1 MKVTRRDLLKS
12 AAATSALAGTNLRQP
27 LSAARPVAKRG
38 EGDMRVIAFPR
49 AVPGDPS
56 PLSAEA
62 LRHVRQIGVEDIRIV
77 STWVPGYAENGEMDL
92 EELIR
97 VKRFAASFGI
107 RIGAVY
113 LQKVDTANLLLD
125 RPGWKEELDKI
136 CRTIECLG
144 KASIPV
150 LEHSLLLSRVIRDV
164 FKLPLPGHSRV
175 AKGRGGARLTTFDGK
190 GTEDQQ
196 QPVGPVSRDQ
206 MWERITRFQE
216 RCVPVASEAKVHL
229 ACHPDDPP
237 MNRYWGVTQVLNTK
251 EGLDRLIQIVPSEY
265 NGILLCLGTMQESG
279 ADVLELIRYFGE
291 KRKIFDIDFRG
302 VQGTVPNYN
311 EVFLDEGDLDMWKAV
326 QVLKEVDYRWTLE
339 PDHLPGIT
347 ADIGGGLISY
357 AWAVGY
363 MKALIAAAEGSA
375 A

>member
-216 RCVPVASEAKVHL
+216 RCVPVASE
-229 ACHPDDPP
+229 
-237 MNRYWGVTQVLNTK
+237 T
-251 EGLDRLIQIVPSEY
+251 
-265 NGILLCLGTMQESG
+265 
-279 ADVLELIRYFGE
+279 
-291 KRKIFDIDFRG
+291 
-302 VQGTVPNYN
+302 
-311 EVFLDEGDLDMWKAV
+311 
-326 QVLKEVDYRWTLE
+326 
-339 PDHLPGIT
+339 
-347 ADIGGGLISY
+347 
-357 AWAVGY
+357 
-363 MKALIAAAEGSA
+363 
-375 A
+375 